1 MGNDTFLYLRITET
15 DGKTNWSIKLS
26 LAQKY
31 ETSKSVTNICES
43 PGQSS
48 SNKVERYSSNEDK
61 NKDLTFLK
69 IERK

>member
-1 MGNDTFLYLRITET
+1 MGTDTFQYLRITET
-15 DGKTNWSIKLS
+15 DGQTNWSIKWS

-48 SNKVERYSSNEDK
+48 SNKVERYSSNEEK
-61 NKDLTFLK
+61 KKIYVSLK
-69 IERK
+69 

>member
-1 MGNDTFLYLRITET
+1 MGTDTFQYLRITET
-15 DGKTNWSIKLS
+15 AGKTNWSIKWS

-48 SNKVERYSSNEDK
+48 PN
-61 NKDLTFLK
+61 
-69 IERK
+69 